1 MTRDRTL
8 RLQFG
13 NRIEAVVVVGTQLST
28 DVYG

>member
-1 MTRDRTL
+1 MLRDRTL

-13 NRIEAVVVVGTQLST
+13 NRIEAVCVVGTQISI